1 MSLRSPLGKV
11 LGMGSAKDGTAH
23 WWAQRVSAVA
33 LIPLTLW
40 FVFSLLTLPAFDYD
54 TVRTWLS
61 VPVSGFLAVL
71 LVAVLAYHSYLGT
84 TVIVEDYV
92 HRRRHEGALAAAAA
106 LPRTCFV
113 RRREHIRD
121 IARRVRTLE
130 FMSEYEFI
138 DHTYDVVVVG
148 AGGAGL
154 ARHLRSG
161 RGRSLHRLPH
171 QGLPDAQPHRGGA
184 GRHLRGARQHGRG

>member
-40 FVFSLLTLPAFDYD
+40 LVFSLLTLPAFDYD

-84 TVIVEDYV
+84 IVIVEDYV
-92 HRRRHEGALAAAAA
+92 TAAGMKV
-106 LPRTCFV
+106 L
-113 RRREHIRD
+113 
-121 IARRVRTLE
+121 TLLLLR
-130 FMSEYEFI
+130 FLY
-138 DHTYDVVVVG
+138 VLC
-148 AGGAGL
+148 GGAGIF
-154 ARHLRSG
+154 AILRVVFGFSN
-161 RGRSLHRLPH
+161 L
-171 QGLPDAQPHRGGA
+171 
-184 GRHLRGARQHGRG
+184 